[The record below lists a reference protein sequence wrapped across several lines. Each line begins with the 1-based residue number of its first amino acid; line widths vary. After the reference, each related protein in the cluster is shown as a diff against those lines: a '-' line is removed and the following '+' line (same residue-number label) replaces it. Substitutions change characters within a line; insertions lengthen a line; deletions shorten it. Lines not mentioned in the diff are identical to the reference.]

1 MGRQA
6 QRERGHAVEHDAL
19 DAGEARYELVIS
31 VDARRSGQ
39 YSDAEKPRMRERIY
53 RVLEAAFAQAGVGG
67 DAVHMED
74 RGDGVLVSV
83 PGRIAVTRLLG
94 LWMVEVHENL
104 REENRSLLVPLG
116 LRVAMHVGPVRH
128 DSRGISGRAV
138 DLTCRL
144 ADSAVARQLLDRE
157 RADLVLAVSDSL
169 YVDVVSAGGK
179 FIEPARFSPARLG
192 LKEGEVSAW
201 FHLPGRP
208 APDIG
213 PIAPEGPGATGKPG
227 VPGAT
232 EKPGATAGGPPAAPV
247 GGPEAALAAMDA
259 ALAAR
264 DAAAAGRRVDD
275 GDGDGDGDGDDEDG
289 PAQYIAQ
296 GDLSVHRNNVYQ
308 QPVHI
313 GRVTGD
319 SHRKD

>member
-1 MGRQA
+1 M
-6 QRERGHAVEHDAL
+6 EHDAL

-53 RVLEAAFAQAGVGG
+53 RVLETAFAQAGVGR

-179 FIEPARFSPARLG
+179 FIEPARFSPARLA

-213 PIAPEGPGATGKPG
+213 PIAPEEPSAP
-227 VPGAT
+227 V
-232 EKPGATAGGPPAAPV
+232 GGPPAAPV

-264 DAAAAGRRVDD
+264 AAAAAGRRVDD
-275 GDGDGDGDGDDEDG
+275 SHGDGDDEAGADR
-289 PAQYIAQ
+289 YRAQ

>member
-1 MGRQA
+1 M
-6 QRERGHAVEHDAL
+6 

-53 RVLEAAFAQAGVGG
+53 RVLETAFAQAGVGR

-179 FIEPARFSPARLG
+179 FIEPARFSPARLA

-213 PIAPEGPGATGKPG
+213 PSAPEEPSAPAGA
-227 VPGAT
+227 
-232 EKPGATAGGPPAAPV
+232 PPAAPV

-264 DAAAAGRRVDD
+264 AAAAAGRRVDD
-275 GDGDGDGDGDDEDG
+275 SDGGGDSGGDDEDG
-289 PAQYIAQ
+289 PAQYMAQ

-319 SHRKD
+319 SPRKD

>member
-1 MGRQA
+1 M
-6 QRERGHAVEHDAL
+6 

-39 YSDAEKPRMRERIY
+39 YGDAEKPRMRERIY
-53 RVLEAAFAQAGVGG
+53 RVLENAFAQAGVGR
-67 DAVHMED
+67 DTVHMED

-104 REENRSLLVPLG
+104 REVNPSLLVPLG

-144 ADSAVARQLLDRE
+144 ADSSVARQLLDRE
-157 RADLVLAVSDSL
+157 QADLVLVVSDSL

-179 FIEPARFSPARLG
+179 FIEPKRFSPARLA
-192 LKEGEVSAW
+192 LKEGEVTAW

-208 APDIG
+208 APEIG
-213 PIAPEGPGATGKPG
+213 SSTAEKPAGPGGGPGAAPG
-227 VPGAT
+227 GGPDTAPAA
-232 EKPGATAGGPPAAPV
+232 EAPAATAPV
-247 GGPEAALAAMDA
+247 R
-259 ALAAR
+259 AR
-264 DAAAAGRRVDD
+264 DERDD
-275 GDGDGDGDGDDEDG
+275 GDDADDADA
-289 PAQYIAQ
+289 PARYTAQ
-296 GDLSVHRNNVYQ
+296 GDLSVHRHNVYQ

-319 SHRKD
+319 SPRKD

>member
-1 MGRQA
+1 M
-6 QRERGHAVEHDAL
+6 EHDAL

-53 RVLEAAFAQAGVGG
+53 RVLETAFAQAGVGR

-169 YVDVVSAGGK
+169 YLDVVSAGGK
-179 FIEPARFSPARLG
+179 FIEPARFSQARLA

-208 APDIG
+208 APGIG
-213 PIAPEGPGATGKPG
+213 PIAPEEPSAP
-227 VPGAT
+227 
-232 EKPGATAGGPPAAPV
+232 AGGPAAAPV

-264 DAAAAGRRVDD
+264 AAAAAGRRVDD
-275 GDGDGDGDGDDEDG
+275 SDGDGDDEGGADRY
-289 PAQYIAQ
+289 QAQ

>member
-1 MGRQA
+1 M
-6 QRERGHAVEHDAL
+6 EHDAL

-39 YSDAEKPRMRERIY
+39 YGDADKPRMRERIY
-53 RVLEAAFAQAGVGG
+53 RVLETAFAQAGVGR

-144 ADSAVARQLLDRE
+144 ADSSVARQLLDRE

-179 FIEPARFSPARLG
+179 FIEPARFSRARLA

-208 APDIG
+208 APEIG
-213 PIAPEGPGATGKPG
+213 PSAPEEPAPTASGPADAASAG
-227 VPGAT
+227 
-232 EKPGATAGGPPAAPV
+232 ESGGPSAGQSAGAGTAP
-247 GGPEAALAAMDA
+247 
-259 ALAAR
+259 
-264 DAAAAGRRVDD
+264 AAAAPERVRDDRDD
-275 GDGDGDGDGDDEDG
+275 GGDEDG
-289 PAQYIAQ
+289 DASARYTAQ

-313 GRVTGD
+313 GRVTGAGP
-319 SHRKD
+319 RKD

>member
-1 MGRQA
+1 M
-6 QRERGHAVEHDAL
+6 

-53 RVLEAAFAQAGVGG
+53 RVLETAFAQAGVGR

-179 FIEPARFSPARLG
+179 FIEPARFSPARLA

-213 PIAPEGPGATGKPG
+213 PIAPEEPSAP
-227 VPGAT
+227 V
-232 EKPGATAGGPPAAPV
+232 GGPPAAPV

-264 DAAAAGRRVDD
+264 AAAAAGRRVDD
-275 GDGDGDGDGDDEDG
+275 SHGDGDDEDG
-289 PAQYIAQ
+289 ADRYRAQ

>member
-1 MGRQA
+1 M
-6 QRERGHAVEHDAL
+6 

-39 YSDAEKPRMRERIY
+39 YGDAEKPRMRERIY
-53 RVLEAAFAQAGVGG
+53 RVLETAFAQAGVGR

-179 FIEPARFSPARLG
+179 FIEPARFSPARLA

-213 PIAPEGPGATGKPG
+213 PGAPEEPGAP
-227 VPGAT
+227 
-232 EKPGATAGGPPAAPV
+232 AGGPPAAPV

-264 DAAAAGRRVDD
+264 AAAAAGRRVDD
-275 GDGDGDGDGDDEDG
+275 SDEDG
-289 PAQYIAQ
+289 AEEDGADRYRAQ

>member
-1 MGRQA
+1 M
-6 QRERGHAVEHDAL
+6 EHDAL

-53 RVLEAAFAQAGVGG
+53 RVLETAFAQAGVGR

-169 YVDVVSAGGK
+169 YADVVSAGGK
-179 FIEPARFSPARLG
+179 FIEPARFSSARLA

-213 PIAPEGPGATGKPG
+213 PIAPEEPSAP
-227 VPGAT
+227 
-232 EKPGATAGGPPAAPV
+232 AGGPAGGPAAAPV

-264 DAAAAGRRVDD
+264 TAAAAGRRGDD
-275 GDGDGDGDGDDEDG
+275 SDGDDEDG
-289 PAQYIAQ
+289 ADRYRAQ

-319 SHRKD
+319 SPRKD

>member
-1 MGRQA
+1 M
-6 QRERGHAVEHDAL
+6 EHDAL

-39 YSDAEKPRMRERIY
+39 YGDADKPRMRERIY
-53 RVLEAAFAQAGVGG
+53 RVLETAFAQAGVGR

-144 ADSAVARQLLDRE
+144 ADSSVARQLLDRE
-157 RADLVLAVSDSL
+157 QADLVLAVSDSL

-179 FIEPARFSPARLG
+179 FIEPARFSRARLA

-208 APDIG
+208 APGIG
-213 PIAPEGPGATGKPG
+213 PIAPEEPGPTASGPAGA
-227 VPGAT
+227 
-232 EKPGATAGGPPAAPV
+232 PAA
-247 GGPEAALAAMDA
+247 GADA
-259 ALAAR
+259 SP
-264 DAAAAGRRVDD
+264 AAAAPERARDD
-275 GDGDGDGDGDDEDG
+275 RDDEEDEDG
-289 PAQYIAQ
+289 DASARYTAR
-296 GDLSVHRNNVYQ
+296 GDLSVHQHNVYQ

-313 GRVTGD
+313 GRVTGAD
-319 SHRKD
+319 PRKD

>member
-1 MGRQA
+1 M
-6 QRERGHAVEHDAL
+6 

-53 RVLEAAFAQAGVGG
+53 RVLETAFAQAGVGR

-213 PIAPEGPGATGKPG
+213 PIAAEEPGAP
-227 VPGAT
+227 
-232 EKPGATAGGPPAAPV
+232 AGGPPAAPV

-264 DAAAAGRRVDD
+264 AAAAAGRRVDD
-275 GDGDGDGDGDDEDG
+275 SDGDDEDG
-289 PAQYIAQ
+289 ADRYRYRAQ